1 MPVYLFDI
9 DGTLLRS
16 GGAGQ
21 AAMEV
26 GLERAFGITAPTEGI
41 SVAGRTDFAIIGDLL
56 EFHGVAVTT
65 ENRQR
70 IIDEYLSHLP
80 VELAAREGLLLP
92 GVVELLDRL
101 NTVENAHLGLLTG
114 NLRRGAE
121 LKLTH
126 FELIHHFRWGG
137 FGDEHAHRDDV
148 ARAAFAEV
156 LSDLPHAESDAVWV
170 IGDTPADVQCGR
182 AIGARVLAVAT
193 GLYSSEQLAATEPD
207 HLVADFSDVQA
218 ILDPLN

>member
-56 EFHGVAVTT
+56 EYHRVAPTD

-80 VELAAREGLLLP
+80 TELSTREGLILP

-101 NTVENAHLGLLTG
+101 NAIEESHLGLLTG

-126 FELIHHFRWGG
+126 FELIHHFKWGG

-156 LSDLPHAESDAVWV
+156 LSEMPHAESDTVWV

-182 AIGARVLAVAT
+182 AIGASVLAVAT
-193 GLYSSEQLAATEPD
+193 GLYSNEQLAATEPD
-207 HLVADFSDVQA
+207 QLVADFSDVET
-218 ILDPLN
+218 ILDLLT